1 MGFLLFA
8 VRKLFL
14 RRKSND
20 LSFRSIMLSQKKQEI
35 TEQINSVMQG
45 ISQAKS
51 AAAFTAG
58 QMQSIFAK
66 QQNSEMSSIFE
77 DFNANSKKHEF
88 YEAFNGLTDQKE
100 KTAWLKEHQ
109 TALTDLGWSSS
120 DNNLDAWE
128 KVKAEL
134 SETDNTRMTALQQAQ
149 MEQNTKIAMATQLTN
164 NVFESMSNASLPYL
178 NAEDSRISLEMAN
191 IESQLKA
198 VNGELEGVEKAETE
212 AAKSEAPKFGLG

>member
-1 MGFLLFA
+1 M
-8 VRKLFL
+8 K
-14 RRKSND
+14 
-20 LSFRSIMLSQKKQEI
+20 
-35 TEQINSVMQG
+35 
-45 ISQAKS
+45 
-51 AAAFTAG
+51 
-58 QMQSIFAK
+58 SIFAK

-212 AAKSEAPKFGLG
+212 AAKSEAPKFGLS